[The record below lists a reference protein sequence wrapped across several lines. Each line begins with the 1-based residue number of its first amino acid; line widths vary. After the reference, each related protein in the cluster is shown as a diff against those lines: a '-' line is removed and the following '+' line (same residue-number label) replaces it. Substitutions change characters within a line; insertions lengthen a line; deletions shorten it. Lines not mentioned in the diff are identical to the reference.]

1 MLFIFLT
8 FAASLGIE
16 TIGTY
21 ISVMGLAAV
30 FSANPVIMTMA
41 VMLDFAKL
49 VTVAFVY
56 RNWSKVNMLM
66 RAYMTI
72 AALVLMLI
80 TSVGAFGYLSA
91 EFQRALIPNKES
103 QIKIDALT
111 QEQARL
117 QARKQEID
125 KQIAQIP
132 ANIVRNRI
140 KLIASFK
147 EEGDRVNARLVK
159 IDEELPTLKVN
170 DANVE
175 AHIGPISYVAKAFDV
190 SMEQAVKWVIMLI
203 IFVFDPLAVV
213 LILAGNFLIEQR
225 KIEAKQAEIQAMVA
239 TEIDVQK
246 PKYDLKTLI
255 AETPPEYFSE
265 EYGFEAWP
273 AVRVEQEEALV
284 SSPDAVPED
293 QDVHTEQAPPV
304 SEIIEEPKPRIKTNR
319 QLDKLARV
327 ASPDAIEEM
336 LDELKLDD
344 QFTSA
349 TKDDTITHEQSTVVP
364 LKGVMNSAFVGV
376 PGSEVEFLQTHP
388 DSPERQYY
396 LK

>member
-41 VMLDFAKL
+41 VILDFAKL

-56 RNWSKVNMLM
+56 RNWAKVNMLM

-72 AALVLMLI
+72 AAVVLMLI

-111 QEQARL
+111 QEQTRL

-159 IDEELPTLKVN
+159 IDEELPTLKVK

-225 KIEAKQAEIQAMVA
+225 KNEAKQVEIQAMVA
-239 TEIDVQK
+239 AEMDVQK
-246 PKYDLKTLI
+246 PKYDLETLI

-265 EYGFEAWP
+265 EYGLEAWP
-273 AVRVEQEEALV
+273 AVKAEEIHTAEPV
-284 SSPDAVPED
+284 VIPDA
-293 QDVHTEQAPPV
+293 QDVREERPQKI
-304 SEIIEEPKPRIKTNR
+304 SEKIEEPNPRIKTDR
-319 QLDKLARV
+319 QLDKLAHV
-327 ASPDAIEEM
+327 VTPDAIEEM

-344 QFTSA
+344 VFTSSS
-349 TKDDTITHEQSTVVP
+349 KDDTITQEQPTITP
-364 LKGVMNSAFVGV
+364 LKGVMDRAFVGV
-376 PGSEVEFLQTHP
+376 PGSEIEFFQSPH

-396 LK
+396 IK